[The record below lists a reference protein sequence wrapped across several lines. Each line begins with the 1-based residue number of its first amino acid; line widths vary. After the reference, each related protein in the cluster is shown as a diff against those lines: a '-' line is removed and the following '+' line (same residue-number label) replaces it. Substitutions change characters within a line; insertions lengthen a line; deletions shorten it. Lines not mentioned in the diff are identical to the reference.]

1 MTTCH
6 QHNSLLTWN
15 HSRSGE
21 RSGTVNKLPCWD
33 PSSVASSIKNRG
45 APGFD
50 NQKTTDEV
58 VKWYTNND
66 NYNSF

>member
-6 QHNSLLTWN
+6 QQNPLLTWI

-21 RSGTVNKLPCWD
+21 RSGAVTKLPCWD
-33 PSSVASSIKNRG
+33 PSSAASSIKNRG

-58 VKWYTNND
+58 VKWYTYDD